1 MTDESYEADMT
12 APARPPPGDF
22 PRDETPIVPRNSI
35 AGRALVAVVAIMTFL
50 ASLTTGAVMLVLSS
64 AAEWQSDVAR
74 EMTIQIRPAPGRDL
88 DAEVAKAVEIA
99 RAAPGIAEVRP
110 YTAAE
115 SAQLLEP
122 WLGTGLTLDALPVP
136 RIIVL
141 RVGAN
146 ERPDLG
152 VLRSALAARGAGA
165 SLADH

>member
-1 MTDESYEADMT
+1 MTDAPYEAEMA
-12 APARPPPGDF
+12 APTHSGADDF

-50 ASLTTGAVMLVLSS
+50 ASLTTGAVMLILAS

-74 EMTIQIRPAPGRDL
+74 EMTIQVRPAPGRDL

-99 RAAPGIAEVRP
+99 RAAPGITDVRP

-115 SAQLLEP
+115 SARLLEP

-136 RIIVL
+136 RII
-141 RVGAN
+141 GA
-146 ERPDLG
+146 
-152 VLRSALAARGAGA
+152 
-165 SLADH
+165 